1 MHINTISRLKPTS
14 IDLPDPP
21 SLKVENYTLPIVGLF
36 FATHMTTN
44 GLDLNIIYFLQKTG
58 KNDKEGSSCTEHYG
72 PPFNFPDNLY
82 NLFLLKWPSL
92 RSRGFFK
99 GA

>member
-1 MHINTISRLKPTS
+1 MHINTISRLKSTS

-58 KNDKEGSSCTEHYG
+58 KKKRQSGIFMYRTLWST
-72 PPFNFPDNLY
+72 FQL
-82 NLFLLKWPSL
+82 
-92 RSRGFFK
+92 SR
-99 GA
+99 